1 MTFRVRPE
9 ARADIFD
16 AAQWYEDREP
26 GLGVAFI
33 AEIDAAFQRIELG
46 PERYTSIHRQL
57 RRVLVRR
64 FPYAVYFGVDAA
76 DIVIF
81 AVLHQRRAPKILDD
95 RLDHPSG

>member
-1 MTFRVRPE
+1 MPRFSGSSWAPNDTPL
-9 ARADIFD
+9 I
-16 AAQWYEDREP
+16 Y
-26 GLGVAFI
+26 
-33 AEIDAAFQRIELG
+33 
-46 PERYTSIHRQL
+46 RQL

>member
-46 PERYTSIHRQL
+46 YTLIYRQL
-57 RRVLVRR
+57 RRVLVHRC
-64 FPYAVYFGVDAA
+64 PYAVYFGVDAA

>member
-46 PERYTSIHRQL
+46 RGHSDI
-57 RRVLVRR
+57 RRPASASR
-64 FPYAVYFGVDAA
+64 P
-76 DIVIF
+76 
-81 AVLHQRRAPKILDD
+81 
-95 RLDHPSG
+95 

>member
-46 PERYTSIHRQL
+46 PERYTFDLSAIAASSCPPLPLCCLFWSGRGGHSDI
-57 RRVLVRR
+57 RRPASASR
-64 FPYAVYFGVDAA
+64 P
-76 DIVIF
+76 
-81 AVLHQRRAPKILDD
+81 
-95 RLDHPSG
+95 